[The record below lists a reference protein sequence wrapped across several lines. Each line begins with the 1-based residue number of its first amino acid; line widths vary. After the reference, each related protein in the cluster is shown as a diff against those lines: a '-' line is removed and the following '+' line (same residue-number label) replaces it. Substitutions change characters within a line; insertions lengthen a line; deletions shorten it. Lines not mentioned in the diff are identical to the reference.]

1 MGTLSVG
8 AAGARGDEEAPP
20 IKWMGGIVNGY
31 DLQIVIE

>member
-20 IKWMGGIVNGY
+20 IERMSGIVNGY